1 MFGFILKRKRYMIPV
16 IAIDG
21 PSASGKGTLAQQVAT
36 QLGFHYL
43 DSGALYRVTVL
54 ACLRQGVDLSDEL
67 KVSVVASHL
76 QVAFTADKVFLEG
89 IDVSSE
95 LRTEEAGK
103 MASTIATYPSVRAA
117 LLARQRAFAQAPGL
131 VAEGRDM
138 GSVVF
143 PDAKLK
149 VFLTAPAEVRA
160 ERRYKQL
167 ISKGLIEETQT
178 GIFENILADLQLRDA
193 QDQHRVAAPLKQQA
207 DAKRLD
213 TSTMGIEEAIQ
224 QILRWYRE
232 K

>member
-1 MFGFILKRKRYMIPV
+1 MIPV

-21 PSASGKGTLAQQVAT
+21 PSASGKGTIAQQVAT

-76 QVAFTADKVFLEG
+76 HVQFTEG
-89 IDVSSE
+89 NVLLDGMDVSSE

-117 LLARQRAFAQAPGL
+117 LLERQRAFQQEPGL

-143 PDAKLK
+143 PNATLK
-149 VFLTAPAEVRA
+149 VFLTARTEVRA

-167 ISKGLIEETQT
+167 ISKGLIESTQN
-178 GIFENILADLQLRDA
+178 GIFENILADLTLRDE
-193 QDQHRVAAPLKQQA
+193 QDQRRVAAPLKQQA
-207 DAKRLD
+207 DAKLLD
-213 TSTMGIEEAIQ
+213 TSEIGIEAAIQ